1 MSDDKTS
8 RGYSLPHP
16 ENIAVQDVV
25 RIRTTIKKIDA
36 DITEREDEHNQLK
49 SNFERFNFETF
60 FRFLEMKEAIYQRI
74 KDLAANST
82 PDQLAY
88 LAKSLELIA
97 DKKAIADIVQ
107 MTEIKEII
115 DALQKRLKDLAAN
128 STPDQLAYLAKAL
141 ESIVDKSAVSEIVQM
156 TDGKLKEL
164 LDSAKKHL
172 TDLDNKKASS
182 LAVISESEKQLLK
195 RIDEKGTTNLS
206 LLDTRKNAN
215 IEAINSISNSHK
227 DGLKG
232 LVEDFRAV
240 NNVPPGS
247 SIIGEIETRIENISN
262 EVKTRDEQL
271 KVSLI
276 NEIRKR
282 NMVEPGSL
290 PFLFGVLGRKN
301 NYFGHGTFTT
311 ELGKWSSDIT
321 KTDYMLQ
328 LLAGSHTYNTDYVS
342 FYRPRQLSFIEGSK
356 GTFIYGELCTKSF
369 SGSYDEIYYYPYA
382 ALGVVFVKNTTNVNI
397 NKTMEFVGSSYSSTE
412 YGGAGLF
419 VGTPDN
425 TNSNKS
431 SISKIVWKN
440 VYQYTSSDSK
450 LAGSGNV
457 EIPAGKTVAILLY
470 TSSYLY
476 SRTKVSEGVLSGNVY
491 TYGQFIQ
498 WGIYNIRSNFLTTGL
513 EVDVERT
520 LRAWQCPGLDA
531 THKIWN

>member
-1 MSDDKTS
+1 
-8 RGYSLPHP
+8 
-16 ENIAVQDVV
+16 
-25 RIRTTIKKIDA
+25 
-36 DITEREDEHNQLK
+36 
-49 SNFERFNFETF
+49 
-60 FRFLEMKEAIYQRI
+60 MKEAIYQRI

-97 DKKAIADIVQ
+97 DKKAISNIVQ
-107 MTEIKEII
+107 MAKIKEII
-115 DALQKRLKDLAAN
+115 DALQKRLKDLVAN

-141 ESIVDKSAVSEIVQM
+141 ESIVDKSSVSEIVQM

-172 TDLDNKKASS
+172 NDINSNKTNSISAITAVKTESVNEINKLRDNSLNTLKASS
-182 LAVISESEKQLLK
+182 DSHI
-195 RIDEKGTTNLS
+195 S

-215 IEAINSISNSHK
+215 IAAINSISNSHK

-247 SIIGEIETRIENISN
+247 SIIGEIETRIKNISN

-271 KVSLI
+271 KASLI

-282 NMVEPGSL
+282 NMVESGSL

-311 ELGKWSSDIT
+311 ELGEWSGDIT

-328 LLAGSHTYNTDYVS
+328 LLAGTHTYDTSYVS

-397 NKTMEFVGSSYSSTE
+397 NKTIEFVGSSYSSTE

-457 EIPAGKTVAILLY
+457 EIPAGKTVATLLY

>member
-1 MSDDKTS
+1 MS
-8 RGYSLPHP
+8 
-16 ENIAVQDVV
+16 
-25 RIRTTIKKIDA
+25 
-36 DITEREDEHNQLK
+36 
-49 SNFERFNFETF
+49 
-60 FRFLEMKEAIYQRI
+60 
-74 KDLAANST
+74 
-82 PDQLAY
+82 
-88 LAKSLELIA
+88 
-97 DKKAIADIVQ
+97 
-107 MTEIKEII
+107 
-115 DALQKRLKDLAAN
+115 
-128 STPDQLAYLAKAL
+128 
-141 ESIVDKSAVSEIVQM
+141 
-156 TDGKLKEL
+156 
-164 LDSAKKHL
+164 L
-172 TDLDNKKASS
+172 T
-182 LAVISESEKQLLK
+182 Q
-195 RIDEKGTTNLS
+195 
-206 LLDTRKNAN
+206 
-215 IEAINSISNSHK
+215 
-227 DGLKG
+227 
-232 LVEDFRAV
+232 
-240 NNVPPGS
+240 
-247 SIIGEIETRIENISN
+247 
-262 EVKTRDEQL
+262 
-271 KVSLI
+271 
-276 NEIRKR
+276 EIRKR
-282 NMVEPGSL
+282 NMVEPGAL

-301 NYFGHGTFTT
+301 NYFGHGTFMT

-397 NKTMEFVGSSYSSTE
+397 NKAIEFVGSSYSSTE

-431 SISKIVWKN
+431 RISRIIWKN

-476 SRTKVSEGVLSGNVY
+476 SRTQVSQGMLASNYVHN
-491 TYGQFIQ
+491 YGQFIQ

-520 LRAWQCPGLDA
+520 LKAWQCPGLSS
-531 THKIWN
+531 TCEIWQ

>member
-1 MSDDKTS
+1 
-8 RGYSLPHP
+8 
-16 ENIAVQDVV
+16 
-25 RIRTTIKKIDA
+25 
-36 DITEREDEHNQLK
+36 
-49 SNFERFNFETF
+49 
-60 FRFLEMKEAIYQRI
+60 MKEAIYQRI
-74 KDLAANST
+74 KDLAATST

-97 DKKAIADIVQ
+97 DKKAISNVVQ
-107 MTEIKEII
+107 MTEVKGII

-215 IEAINSISNSHK
+215 IAAINSISNSHK

-240 NNVPPGS
+240 NNVPSGS
-247 SIIGEIETRIENISN
+247 SIIGEIETRDNQLKTSLIN

-397 NKTMEFVGSSYSSTE
+397 NKTIEFVGSSYSSTE
-412 YGGAGLF
+412 YGRAGLF

-476 SRTKVSEGVLSGNVY
+476 SRTQVSQGMLASNYVHN
-491 TYGQFIQ
+491 YGQFIQ

-520 LRAWQCPGLDA
+520 LKAWQCPGLSE
-531 THKIWN
+531 TYELWR

>member
-1 MSDDKTS
+1 MT
-8 RGYSLPHP
+8 
-16 ENIAVQDVV
+16 IANEA
-25 RIRTTIKKIDA
+25 IDA
-36 DITEREDEHNQLK
+36 LH
-49 SNFERFNFETF
+49 
-60 FRFLEMKEAIYQRI
+60 QRI

-88 LAKSLELIA
+88 LAKSLESMIG
-97 DKKAIADIVQ
+97 KKAISDIAQ
-107 MTEIKEII
+107 MTKVKEII
-115 DALQKRLKDLAAN
+115 DALQERLRDLAAN

-172 TDLDNKKASS
+172 NDINSNKTNSISAITAVKTDSVNEINKLRDNSLNTLKASS
-182 LAVISESEKQLLK
+182 DSHI
-195 RIDEKGTTNLS
+195 S

-215 IEAINSISNSHK
+215 IAAINSISNSHK

-232 LVEDFRAV
+232 LVNNFRTV
-240 NNVPPGS
+240 NDVPSGS
-247 SIIGEIETRIENISN
+247 SIIREIETRIENILN

-271 KVSLI
+271 KASLI

-328 LLAGSHTYNTDYVS
+328 LLAGSHTYDTDYVS
-342 FYRPRQLSFIEGSK
+342 FYRPRQLSFIEGNK

-382 ALGVVFVKNTTNVNI
+382 ALGVVFIKNTTNVNI
-397 NKTMEFVGSSYSSTE
+397 NKTIEFVGSSYSSTE

-431 SISKIVWKN
+431 RISRILWKN

-470 TSSYLY
+470 TSSYLC
-476 SRTKVSEGVLSGNVY
+476 SRTQVSQGMLASNYVY
-491 TYGQFIQ
+491 NYGQFIQ
-498 WGIYNIRSNFLTTGL
+498 WGIYNIRRNVLTTGL

-520 LRAWQCPGLDA
+520 LKAWQCPGLSS
-531 THKIWN
+531 THKIWQ

>member
-1 MSDDKTS
+1 MT
-8 RGYSLPHP
+8 
-16 ENIAVQDVV
+16 IANEA
-25 RIRTTIKKIDA
+25 IDA
-36 DITEREDEHNQLK
+36 LH
-49 SNFERFNFETF
+49 
-60 FRFLEMKEAIYQRI
+60 QRI

-88 LAKSLELIA
+88 LAKSLESMIG
-97 DKKAIADIVQ
+97 KKAISDIAQ
-107 MTEIKEII
+107 MTKVKEII
-115 DALQKRLKDLAAN
+115 DALQERLKDLAAN

-141 ESIVDKSAVSEIVQM
+141 ESIIDKSSVSEIIQM

-172 TDLDNKKASS
+172 NDINSNKTNSISSITAVKTESVNEINKLRDNSLNTLKASS
-182 LAVISESEKQLLK
+182 DSHI
-195 RIDEKGTTNLS
+195 S

-215 IEAINSISNSHK
+215 IAAINSISNSHK

-240 NNVPPGS
+240 NNVPSGS
-247 SIIGEIETRIENISN
+247 SIIGEIETRIKNISN
-262 EVKTRDEQL
+262 EVKTRDDQL
-271 KVSLI
+271 KASLI

-282 NMVEPGSL
+282 NMVESGSL

-301 NYFGHGTFTT
+301 NYFGHGTFMT

-328 LLAGSHTYNTDYVS
+328 LLAGSHIYDTDYVS

-356 GTFIYGELCTKSF
+356 GTFIYGELYTNSF
-369 SGSYDEIYYYPYA
+369 SGSYDQIYYYPYA
-382 ALGVVFVKNTTNVNI
+382 ALGVVFIKNTTNVNI
-397 NKTMEFVGSSYSSTE
+397 NKTIEFVGSSYSSTE

-476 SRTKVSEGVLSGNVY
+476 SRTKVSEGVLSGDVY

>member
-1 MSDDKTS
+1 
-8 RGYSLPHP
+8 
-16 ENIAVQDVV
+16 
-25 RIRTTIKKIDA
+25 
-36 DITEREDEHNQLK
+36 
-49 SNFERFNFETF
+49 
-60 FRFLEMKEAIYQRI
+60 MKEAIYQRI
-74 KDLAANST
+74 KDLAASST
-82 PDQLAY
+82 ADQLAY
-88 LAKSLELIA
+88 LAKSLELII
-97 DKKAIADIVQ
+97 DKKAISDIVQ
-107 MTEIKEII
+107 MTKVKEII
-115 DALQKRLKDLAAN
+115 DALQGRLKDLAVN

-141 ESIVDKSAVSEIVQM
+141 ELIVDKSAVSEIVYM
-156 TDGKLKEL
+156 TDEKLKEL
-164 LDSAKKHL
+164 LNAARSHLNDINTNKENSISTITEAKTKSVNEINKL
-172 TDLDNKKASS
+172 RDNSLNTLKASS
-182 LAVISESEKQLLK
+182 DSHI
-195 RIDEKGTTNLS
+195 S

-215 IEAINSISNSHK
+215 IAAINSISNSHK

-240 NNVPPGS
+240 NNVPSGS
-247 SIIGEIETRIENISN
+247 SIIREIETRDNQLKTSLIN

-271 KVSLI
+271 KASLI

-311 ELGKWSSDIT
+311 ELGQLSS

-328 LLAGSHTYNTDYVS
+328 LLAGTHTYDTSYVS

-397 NKTMEFVGSSYSSTE
+397 NKAIEFVGSSYSSTE

-431 SISKIVWKN
+431 RISRIIWKN

-476 SRTKVSEGVLSGNVY
+476 SRTQVSQGMLASNYVHN
-491 TYGQFIQ
+491 YGQFIQ
-498 WGIYNIRSNFLTTGL
+498 WGI
-513 EVDVERT
+513 
-520 LRAWQCPGLDA
+520 
-531 THKIWN
+531 

>member
-1 MSDDKTS
+1 
-8 RGYSLPHP
+8 
-16 ENIAVQDVV
+16 
-25 RIRTTIKKIDA
+25 
-36 DITEREDEHNQLK
+36 
-49 SNFERFNFETF
+49 
-60 FRFLEMKEAIYQRI
+60 MKEAIEALHQRI

-97 DKKAIADIVQ
+97 DKKAISNIVQ
-107 MTEIKEII
+107 MAKIKEII
-115 DALQKRLKDLAAN
+115 DALQRRLKDLAAN

-141 ESIVDKSAVSEIVQM
+141 ESIIGKSSVSEIVQM
-156 TDGKLKEL
+156 TDGKLNEL
-164 LDSAKKHL
+164 LSAARTHL
-172 TDLDNKKASS
+172 SDINSNKENSISAITVAKTKSVNEINTLKTNTLDTLKASS
-182 LAVISESEKQLLK
+182 DSHI
-195 RIDEKGTTNLS
+195 S

-215 IEAINSISNSHK
+215 IAAINSISNSHK

-240 NNVPPGS
+240 NNVPSGS
-247 SIIGEIETRIENISN
+247 SIIGEIETRDNQLKTSLIN

-476 SRTKVSEGVLSGNVY
+476 SRTQVSQGMLASNYVHN
-491 TYGQFIQ
+491 YGQFIQ

-520 LRAWQCPGLDA
+520 LRGWQCPGLERTDQ
-531 THKIWN
+531 IWQ

>member
-1 MSDDKTS
+1 
-8 RGYSLPHP
+8 
-16 ENIAVQDVV
+16 
-25 RIRTTIKKIDA
+25 
-36 DITEREDEHNQLK
+36 
-49 SNFERFNFETF
+49 
-60 FRFLEMKEAIYQRI
+60 MKEAIYQRI

-97 DKKAIADIVQ
+97 DKKAISNVVQ
-107 MTEIKEII
+107 MTKVKGII
-115 DALQKRLKDLAAN
+115 DALQVRLKDLAVN

-164 LDSAKKHL
+164 LDSTRKHL
-172 TDLDNKKASS
+172 SDLDTKKTSS
-182 LAVISESEKQLLK
+182 LAAISESEKQLLK
-195 RIDEKGTTNLS
+195 KIDEKGTTNLS

-215 IEAINSISNSHK
+215 IAAINSISNSHK

-247 SIIGEIETRIENISN
+247 SIIGEIEARDNQLKTSLIN
-262 EVKTRDEQL
+262 EVKTRDDQL
-271 KVSLI
+271 KASLT
-276 NEIRKR
+276 NEIKKR
-282 NMVEPGSL
+282 NMIEPGSL
-290 PFLFGVLGRKN
+290 TFLFGVLGRKN

-328 LLAGSHTYNTDYVS
+328 LLAGSHTYDTDYVS
-342 FYRPRQLSFIEGSK
+342 FYRPRQLSFIEGNK

-397 NKTMEFVGSSYSSTE
+397 NKTMEFVGLSYSSTE

-425 TNSNKS
+425 TNASKS
-431 SISKIVWKN
+431 RISEIVWKN
-440 VYQYTSSDSK
+440 IYQYTSSDSK

-476 SRTKVSEGVLSGNVY
+476 SRTQVSQGMLTSNYVHN
-491 TYGQFIQ
+491 YGQFIQ

-520 LRAWQCPGLDA
+520 LKAWQCPGLERTDQV
-531 THKIWN
+531 WQ

>member
-1 MSDDKTS
+1 
-8 RGYSLPHP
+8 
-16 ENIAVQDVV
+16 
-25 RIRTTIKKIDA
+25 
-36 DITEREDEHNQLK
+36 
-49 SNFERFNFETF
+49 
-60 FRFLEMKEAIYQRI
+60 MKEAIEALQQRI

-82 PDQLAY
+82 ADQLAY

-97 DKKAIADIVQ
+97 DKRAIADIVQ
-107 MTEIKEII
+107 ITEVKEII
-115 DALQKRLKDLAAN
+115 DALQRRLKDLAGS

-141 ESIVDKSAVSEIVQM
+141 ESIIDKSAVSEIVQM

-164 LDSAKKHL
+164 LSAARTHLSDINSNKENSISAITEAKTDSVNEINKL
-172 TDLDNKKASS
+172 RDNSLNTLKASS
-182 LAVISESEKQLLK
+182 DSHI
-195 RIDEKGTTNLS
+195 S

-215 IEAINSISNSHK
+215 IAAINSISNSHK

-240 NNVPPGS
+240 NNVPSGS

-301 NYFGHGTFTT
+301 NYFGHGTFMT

-382 ALGVVFVKNTTNVNI
+382 ALGVVFIKNTTNVNI
-397 NKTMEFVGSSYSSTE
+397 NKTIEFVGSSYSSTE

-431 SISKIVWKN
+431 RISRIIWKN

-476 SRTKVSEGVLSGNVY
+476 SRTQVSQGMLASNYVHN
-491 TYGQFIQ
+491 YGQFIQ
-498 WGIYNIRSNFLTTGL
+498 WGIYNIRSNVLTTGL

-520 LRAWQCPGLDA
+520 LKAWQCPGLSN
-531 THKIWN
+531 TYEIWR

>member
-1 MSDDKTS
+1 
-8 RGYSLPHP
+8 
-16 ENIAVQDVV
+16 
-25 RIRTTIKKIDA
+25 
-36 DITEREDEHNQLK
+36 
-49 SNFERFNFETF
+49 
-60 FRFLEMKEAIYQRI
+60 MKEAIEVLHQRI
-74 KDLAANST
+74 KDLAVSST

-97 DKKAIADIVQ
+97 DKKAISDIVQ
-107 MTEIKEII
+107 MTEVKGII

-172 TDLDNKKASS
+172 NDINSNKTNSISAITAVKTESVNEINKLRDNSLNTLKASS
-182 LAVISESEKQLLK
+182 DSHI
-195 RIDEKGTTNLS
+195 S

-215 IEAINSISNSHK
+215 IAAINSISNSHK

-240 NNVPPGS
+240 NNVPSGS
-247 SIIGEIETRIENISN
+247 SIIREIETHDNQLKTSLIN
-262 EVKTRDEQL
+262 EIKTRDDEL
-271 KVSLI
+271 KVSLTQ
-276 NEIRKR
+276 EIRKR

-311 ELGKWSSDIT
+311 ELGRWSSDIT

-328 LLAGSHTYNTDYVS
+328 LLAGSHTYDTDYVS

-382 ALGVVFVKNTTNVNI
+382 ALGVVFIKNTTNMNI
-397 NKTMEFVGSSYSSTE
+397 NKTIEFVGSSYSSTE

-431 SISKIVWKN
+431 RISRIIWKN

-457 EIPAGKTVAILLY
+457 EIPAGKTVATLLY
-470 TSSYLY
+470 TSSYLC
-476 SRTKVSEGVLSGNVY
+476 SRTQVSQGMLASNYVY
-491 TYGQFIQ
+491 NYGQFIQ

-520 LRAWQCPGLDA
+520 LKAWQCPGLSE
-531 THKIWN
+531 TYELWR

>member
-1 MSDDKTS
+1 
-8 RGYSLPHP
+8 
-16 ENIAVQDVV
+16 
-25 RIRTTIKKIDA
+25 
-36 DITEREDEHNQLK
+36 
-49 SNFERFNFETF
+49 
-60 FRFLEMKEAIYQRI
+60 
-74 KDLAANST
+74 
-82 PDQLAY
+82 
-88 LAKSLELIA
+88 
-97 DKKAIADIVQ
+97 
-107 MTEIKEII
+107 
-115 DALQKRLKDLAAN
+115 
-128 STPDQLAYLAKAL
+128 
-141 ESIVDKSAVSEIVQM
+141 
-156 TDGKLKEL
+156 DGKLKEL

-215 IEAINSISNSHK
+215 IAAINSVGNDHK

-247 SIIGEIETRIENISN
+247 SIIGEIETR
-262 EVKTRDEQL
+262 DEQL
-271 KVSLI
+271 KASLT
-276 NEIRKR
+276 NEIKIRENQLRTLTTKFNSINDVPSSSSIMKEVKKR

-290 PFLFGVLGRKN
+290 PFLFGVLSRKN
-301 NYFGHGTFTT
+301 NYYGHGAFTT
-311 ELGKWSSDIT
+311 ELGQWSSDIT

-328 LLAGSHTYNTDYVS
+328 LLAGSHTYDTDYVS
-342 FYRPRQLSFIEGSK
+342 FYRPRQLYFIEGNK

-397 NKTMEFVGSSYSSTE
+397 NKTIEFVGSSYSSME

-476 SRTKVSEGVLSGNVY
+476 SRTQVSQGMLASNYVHN
-491 TYGQFIQ
+491 YGQFIQ

-513 EVDVERT
+513 EV
-520 LRAWQCPGLDA
+520 
-531 THKIWN
+531 

>member
-1 MSDDKTS
+1 
-8 RGYSLPHP
+8 
-16 ENIAVQDVV
+16 
-25 RIRTTIKKIDA
+25 
-36 DITEREDEHNQLK
+36 
-49 SNFERFNFETF
+49 
-60 FRFLEMKEAIYQRI
+60 MKEAIYQRI

-107 MTEIKEII
+107 MTEVKEII

-172 TDLDNKKASS
+172 SDINSNKTNSISSITAVKTESVNEINKLRDNSLNTLKASS
-182 LAVISESEKQLLK
+182 DSHI
-195 RIDEKGTTNLS
+195 S

-215 IEAINSISNSHK
+215 IAAINSISNSHK

-232 LVEDFRAV
+232 LVNNFRTV
-240 NNVPPGS
+240 NDVPSGS
-247 SIIGEIETRIENISN
+247 SIIREIETRIENILN

-397 NKTMEFVGSSYSSTE
+397 NKAIEFVGSSYSSTE

-431 SISKIVWKN
+431 RISRIIWKN

-476 SRTKVSEGVLSGNVY
+476 SRTQVSQGMLASNYVHN
-491 TYGQFIQ
+491 YGQFIQ

-520 LRAWQCPGLDA
+520 LRGWQCPGLSN
-531 THKIWN
+531 TYEIWR

>member
-1 MSDDKTS
+1 
-8 RGYSLPHP
+8 
-16 ENIAVQDVV
+16 
-25 RIRTTIKKIDA
+25 
-36 DITEREDEHNQLK
+36 
-49 SNFERFNFETF
+49 
-60 FRFLEMKEAIYQRI
+60 MKEAIEALQQRI

-82 PDQLAY
+82 ADQLAY

-107 MTEIKEII
+107 ITEVKEII
-115 DALQKRLKDLAAN
+115 DALQRRLKDLAGS

-141 ESIVDKSAVSEIVQM
+141 ESIIDKSAVSEIVQM

-164 LDSAKKHL
+164 LSAARTHLSDINSNKENSISAITEAKTDSVNEINKL
-172 TDLDNKKASS
+172 RDNSLNTLKASS
-182 LAVISESEKQLLK
+182 DSHI
-195 RIDEKGTTNLS
+195 S

-215 IEAINSISNSHK
+215 IAAINSISNSHK

-240 NNVPPGS
+240 NNVPSGS
-247 SIIGEIETRIENISN
+247 SIIREIETRDNQLKTSLIN

-431 SISKIVWKN
+431 RISRIIWKN

-476 SRTKVSEGVLSGNVY
+476 SRTQVSQGMLASNYVHN
-491 TYGQFIQ
+491 YGQFIQ
-498 WGIYNIRSNFLTTGL
+498 WGIYNIRSNVLTTGL

-520 LRAWQCPGLDA
+520 LKAWQCPGLSN
-531 THKIWN
+531 TYEIWR

>member
-1 MSDDKTS
+1 
-8 RGYSLPHP
+8 
-16 ENIAVQDVV
+16 
-25 RIRTTIKKIDA
+25 
-36 DITEREDEHNQLK
+36 
-49 SNFERFNFETF
+49 
-60 FRFLEMKEAIYQRI
+60 MKEAIEALQQRI

-82 PDQLAY
+82 ADQLAY

-107 MTEIKEII
+107 ITEVKEII
-115 DALQKRLKDLAAN
+115 DALQRRLKDLAGS

-141 ESIVDKSAVSEIVQM
+141 ESIIDKSAVSEIVQM

-164 LDSAKKHL
+164 LSAARTHLSDINSNKENSISAITEAKTDSVNEINKL
-172 TDLDNKKASS
+172 RDNSLNTLKASS
-182 LAVISESEKQLLK
+182 DSHI
-195 RIDEKGTTNLS
+195 S

-215 IEAINSISNSHK
+215 IAAINSISNSHK

-240 NNVPPGS
+240 NNVPSGS
-247 SIIGEIETRIENISN
+247 SIIGEIETRDNQLKTSLIN
-262 EVKTRDEQL
+262 EVKTRNEQL
-271 KVSLI
+271 KVSLTQ
-276 NEIRKR
+276 EIRKR

-328 LLAGSHTYNTDYVS
+328 LLAGSHTYDTDYVS

-397 NKTMEFVGSSYSSTE
+397 NKAIEFVGSSYSSTE

-476 SRTKVSEGVLSGNVY
+476 SRTQVSQGMLASNYVHN
-491 TYGQFIQ
+491 YGQFIQ
-498 WGIYNIRSNFLTTGL
+498 WGIYNIRSNVLTTGL

-520 LRAWQCPGLDA
+520 LKAWQCPGLSN
-531 THKIWN
+531 TYEIWR

>member
-1 MSDDKTS
+1 
-8 RGYSLPHP
+8 
-16 ENIAVQDVV
+16 
-25 RIRTTIKKIDA
+25 
-36 DITEREDEHNQLK
+36 
-49 SNFERFNFETF
+49 
-60 FRFLEMKEAIYQRI
+60 MKEAIYQRI
-74 KDLAANST
+74 KDLAASST

-97 DKKAIADIVQ
+97 DKKAISNVVQ
-107 MTEIKEII
+107 MTEVKGII

-215 IEAINSISNSHK
+215 IAAINSISNSHK

-240 NNVPPGS
+240 NNVPSGS
-247 SIIGEIETRIENISN
+247 SIIGEIETRDNQLKTSLIN

-342 FYRPRQLSFIEGSK
+342 FYRPRQLSFLEGSK
-356 GTFIYGELCTKSF
+356 GTFIYGESYPRFMYDGF
-369 SGSYDEIYYYPYA
+369 SEQFNMLKYPYA
-382 ALGVVFVKNTTNVNI
+382 ALGVIFVKNTSNVDI
-397 NKTMEFVGSSYSSTE
+397 SKTLNFVGSAMWYKDE
-412 YGGAGLF
+412 VNYGGAGLF
-419 VGTPDN
+419 IGTPDKTN
-425 TNSNKS
+425 TRKSEISRITWTRIYQHEINSPEF
-431 SISKIVWKN
+431 I
-440 VYQYTSSDSK
+440 
-450 LAGSGNV
+450 ASGNIL
-457 EIPAGKTVAILLY
+457 IPAGKTVTVLLY
-470 TSSYLY
+470 TSSNLH
-476 SRTKVSEGVLSGNVY
+476 SEGERVGETPEFFASEHTY
-491 TYGQFIQ
+491 STIYGQFIQ
-498 WGIYNIRSNFLTTGL
+498 WGIYNFRSNFLTTGL
-513 EVDVERT
+513 EIDVERT
-520 LRAWQCPGLDA
+520 LRAWQCPGLSE
-531 THKIWN
+531 TYELWR

>member
-1 MSDDKTS
+1 
-8 RGYSLPHP
+8 
-16 ENIAVQDVV
+16 
-25 RIRTTIKKIDA
+25 
-36 DITEREDEHNQLK
+36 
-49 SNFERFNFETF
+49 
-60 FRFLEMKEAIYQRI
+60 MKEAIYQRI

-97 DKKAIADIVQ
+97 DKKAISDIVQ
-107 MTEIKEII
+107 MTKIKEII
-115 DALQKRLKDLAAN
+115 DALQKRLKDLVAN

-141 ESIVDKSAVSEIVQM
+141 ESIVDKSSVSEIVQM

-215 IEAINSISNSHK
+215 IAAINSISNSHK

-240 NNVPPGS
+240 NNVPSGS
-247 SIIGEIETRIENISN
+247 SIIREIETRDNQLKTSLTN
-262 EVKTRDEQL
+262 EIKTRDDEL
-271 KVSLI
+271 KVSLTQ
-276 NEIRKR
+276 EIRKR

-311 ELGKWSSDIT
+311 ELGKWSS

-328 LLAGSHTYNTDYVS
+328 LLAGSHTYDTDYVS

-382 ALGVVFVKNTTNVNI
+382 ALGVVFIKNTTNVNI
-397 NKTMEFVGSSYSSTE
+397 NKTIEFVGSSYSSTE

-425 TNSNKS
+425 TNASKS
-431 SISKIVWKN
+431 IISKIIWKN
-440 VYQYTSSDSK
+440 VYQYTSSNSK

-457 EIPAGKTVAILLY
+457 EIPAGKTVAMLLY

-476 SRTKVSEGVLSGNVY
+476 SRTQVSQGMLASNYVHN
-491 TYGQFIQ
+491 YGQFIQ
-498 WGIYNIRSNFLTTGL
+498 WGIYNLRSNFLTTGL

-520 LRAWQCPGLDA
+520 LKAWQCPGLSE
-531 THKIWN
+531 TYELWR

>member
-1 MSDDKTS
+1 
-8 RGYSLPHP
+8 
-16 ENIAVQDVV
+16 
-25 RIRTTIKKIDA
+25 
-36 DITEREDEHNQLK
+36 
-49 SNFERFNFETF
+49 
-60 FRFLEMKEAIYQRI
+60 MKEAIEALQQRI

-107 MTEIKEII
+107 MTEVKGII
-115 DALQKRLKDLAAN
+115 DALQKRLKDLAEN

-141 ESIVDKSAVSEIVQM
+141 ESIIDKSAVSEIVQM

-164 LDSAKKHL
+164 LSAARTHLSDINSNKENSISAITEAKTDSVNEINKL
-172 TDLDNKKASS
+172 RDNSLNTLKASS
-182 LAVISESEKQLLK
+182 DSHI
-195 RIDEKGTTNLS
+195 S

-215 IEAINSISNSHK
+215 IAAINSISNSHK

-240 NNVPPGS
+240 NNVPSGS
-247 SIIGEIETRIENISN
+247 SIIGEIETRIENILN

-276 NEIRKR
+276 NEIRKC

-476 SRTKVSEGVLSGNVY
+476 SRTQVSQGMLASNYVHN
-491 TYGQFIQ
+491 YGQFIQ

-520 LRAWQCPGLDA
+520 LRGWQCPGLERTDQ
-531 THKIWN
+531 IWQ

>member
-1 MSDDKTS
+1 
-8 RGYSLPHP
+8 
-16 ENIAVQDVV
+16 
-25 RIRTTIKKIDA
+25 
-36 DITEREDEHNQLK
+36 
-49 SNFERFNFETF
+49 
-60 FRFLEMKEAIYQRI
+60 MKEAIYQRI
-74 KDLAANST
+74 KDLAASST

-97 DKKAIADIVQ
+97 DKKAISNVVQ
-107 MTEIKEII
+107 MTTIKEII
-115 DALQKRLKDLAAN
+115 DALQKRLKDLAEN

-164 LDSAKKHL
+164 LDSTKKHL

-215 IEAINSISNSHK
+215 IAAINSISNSHK

-240 NNVPPGS
+240 NNVPSGS
-247 SIIGEIETRIENISN
+247 SIIREIETRDNQLKTSLIN

-271 KVSLI
+271 KASLI

-311 ELGKWSSDIT
+311 ELGKWSS

-328 LLAGSHTYNTDYVS
+328 LLAGTHTYDTSYVS
-342 FYRPRQLSFIEGSK
+342 FYRPRQLSFLEGSK
-356 GTFIYGELCTKSF
+356 GTFIYGESYPMLIHGSF
-369 SGSYDEIYYYPYA
+369 TNFHLALKHPYA
-382 ALGVVFVKNTTNVNI
+382 ALGVVFVKNITNLKI

-470 TSSYLY
+470 TSSYLC
-476 SRTKVSEGVLSGNVY
+476 SRTQVSQGMLASNYVY
-491 TYGQFIQ
+491 NYGQFIQ
-498 WGIYNIRSNFLTTGL
+498 WGIYNIRSNVLTTGL
-513 EVDVERT
+513 EIDVERT
-520 LRAWQCPGLDA
+520 LKAWQCPGLER
-531 THKIWN
+531 TNQIWQ

>member
-1 MSDDKTS
+1 
-8 RGYSLPHP
+8 
-16 ENIAVQDVV
+16 
-25 RIRTTIKKIDA
+25 
-36 DITEREDEHNQLK
+36 
-49 SNFERFNFETF
+49 
-60 FRFLEMKEAIYQRI
+60 MKEAIYQRI

-107 MTEIKEII
+107 MTEVKEII
-115 DALQKRLKDLAAN
+115 DVLQKRLKDLAEN

-172 TDLDNKKASS
+172 NDINSNKTNSISAITAVKTESVNEINKLRDNSLNTLKASS
-182 LAVISESEKQLLK
+182 DSHI
-195 RIDEKGTTNLS
+195 S

-215 IEAINSISNSHK
+215 IAAINSISNSHK

-240 NNVPPGS
+240 NNVPSGS

-382 ALGVVFVKNTTNVNI
+382 ALGVVFIKNTTNVNI
-397 NKTMEFVGSSYSSTE
+397 NKTIEFVGSSYSSTE

-457 EIPAGKTVAILLY
+457 EIPAGKTVATLLY
-470 TSSYLY
+470 TSSYLC
-476 SRTKVSEGVLSGNVY
+476 SRTQVSQGMLASNYVY
-491 TYGQFIQ
+491 NYGQFIQ

-520 LRAWQCPGLDA
+520 LKAWQCPGLSN
-531 THKIWN
+531 TYEIWR

>member
-1 MSDDKTS
+1 
-8 RGYSLPHP
+8 
-16 ENIAVQDVV
+16 
-25 RIRTTIKKIDA
+25 
-36 DITEREDEHNQLK
+36 
-49 SNFERFNFETF
+49 
-60 FRFLEMKEAIYQRI
+60 MKEAIEALHQRI

-107 MTEIKEII
+107 MTEVKEII

-215 IEAINSISNSHK
+215 IAAINSVGNDHK

-232 LVEDFRAV
+232 LVNNFRTV
-240 NNVPPGS
+240 NDVPSGS
-247 SIIGEIETRIENISN
+247 SIMK
-262 EVKTRDEQL
+262 EV
-271 KVSLI
+271 
-276 NEIRKR
+276 R
-282 NMVEPGSL
+282 NRHMIEPGAL
-290 PFLFGVLGRKN
+290 PFLFGVLSRKN

-311 ELGKWSSDIT
+311 ELGQWSSDIT

-328 LLAGSHTYNTDYVS
+328 LLAGTHTYDTSYVS
-342 FYRPRQLSFIEGSK
+342 FYRPRQLCFLEGSK
-356 GTFIYGELCTKSF
+356 GTFIYGESYPRFMYDGF
-369 SGSYDEIYYYPYA
+369 SEQFNMLKYPYA
-382 ALGVVFVKNTTNVNI
+382 ALGVIFVKNTSNVDISKTI
-397 NKTMEFVGSSYSSTE
+397 NFVGSAMWYKDE
-412 YGGAGLF
+412 VNYGGAGLF
-419 VGTPDN
+419 IGTPDKTN
-425 TNSNKS
+425 TRKS
-431 SISKIVWKN
+431 EISRITWTRI
-440 VYQYTSSDSK
+440 YQHEISSSEFI
-450 LAGSGNV
+450 GSGNII
-457 EIPAGKTVAILLY
+457 IPAGKTVTVLLY
-470 TSSYLY
+470 TSSNLL
-476 SRTKVSEGVLSGNVY
+476 SEGERVGETPEFFASEHTY
-491 TYGQFIQ
+491 STIYGQFIQ

-513 EVDVERT
+513 EIDVERT
-520 LRAWQCPGLDA
+520 LRAWQCPGLERTDQ
-531 THKIWN
+531 IWQ

>member
-1 MSDDKTS
+1 
-8 RGYSLPHP
+8 
-16 ENIAVQDVV
+16 
-25 RIRTTIKKIDA
+25 
-36 DITEREDEHNQLK
+36 
-49 SNFERFNFETF
+49 
-60 FRFLEMKEAIYQRI
+60 MKEAIYQRI
-74 KDLAANST
+74 KDLAVIST

-97 DKKAIADIVQ
+97 DKKAIANVVQ
-107 MTEIKEII
+107 MTEVKEII
-115 DALQKRLKDLAAN
+115 DALQRRLKDLAAN

-141 ESIVDKSAVSEIVQM
+141 ESIIGKSSVSEIVQM
-156 TDGKLKEL
+156 TDGKLNEL
-164 LDSAKKHL
+164 LSAARTHLSDINSNKENSISAITEAKTDSVNEINKL
-172 TDLDNKKASS
+172 RDNSLNTLKASS
-182 LAVISESEKQLLK
+182 DSHI
-195 RIDEKGTTNLS
+195 S

-215 IEAINSISNSHK
+215 IAAINSISNSHK

-271 KVSLI
+271 KASLI

-382 ALGVVFVKNTTNVNI
+382 ALGVVFIKNTTNVNI
-397 NKTMEFVGSSYSSTE
+397 NKAIEFVGSSYSSTE

-457 EIPAGKTVAILLY
+457 EIPAGKTVATLLY
-470 TSSYLY
+470 TSSYLC
-476 SRTKVSEGVLSGNVY
+476 SRTQVSQGMLASNYVY
-491 TYGQFIQ
+491 KYGQFIQ
-498 WGIYNIRSNFLTTGL
+498 WGIYNIRSNVLTTGL

-520 LRAWQCPGLDA
+520 LKAWQCPGLERTDQ
-531 THKIWN
+531 IWQ

>member
-1 MSDDKTS
+1 
-8 RGYSLPHP
+8 
-16 ENIAVQDVV
+16 
-25 RIRTTIKKIDA
+25 
-36 DITEREDEHNQLK
+36 
-49 SNFERFNFETF
+49 
-60 FRFLEMKEAIYQRI
+60 MKEAIYQRI

-107 MTEIKEII
+107 MTEVKEII
-115 DALQKRLKDLAAN
+115 DALQKRLKDLAEN

-206 LLDTRKNAN
+206 LLDTRKNAS
-215 IEAINSISNSHK
+215 IAAINSVGNDHK

-232 LVEDFRAV
+232 LVDNFRAV
-240 NNVPPGS
+240 NDVPSGS
-247 SIIGEIETRIENISN
+247 SIM
-262 EVKTRDEQL
+262 K
-271 KVSLI
+271 
-276 NEIRKR
+276 EIRSREPTKLNSINDVPSGSSIMKEVRKR
-282 NMVEPGSL
+282 HMIEPGAL

-311 ELGKWSSDIT
+311 ELGRWSSDIT

-476 SRTKVSEGVLSGNVY
+476 SRTQVSQGMLASNYVHN
-491 TYGQFIQ
+491 YGQFIQ

-520 LRAWQCPGLDA
+520 LRGWQCPGLERTDQ
-531 THKIWN
+531 IWQ

>member
-1 MSDDKTS
+1 
-8 RGYSLPHP
+8 
-16 ENIAVQDVV
+16 
-25 RIRTTIKKIDA
+25 
-36 DITEREDEHNQLK
+36 
-49 SNFERFNFETF
+49 
-60 FRFLEMKEAIYQRI
+60 MKEAIYQRI

-97 DKKAIADIVQ
+97 DKKAISNIVQ
-107 MTEIKEII
+107 MTEVKEII
-115 DALQKRLKDLAAN
+115 DVLQRRLKDLAAN

-172 TDLDNKKASS
+172 NDINSNKTNSISAITAVKTESVNEINKLRDNSLNTLKASS
-182 LAVISESEKQLLK
+182 DSHI
-195 RIDEKGTTNLS
+195 S

-215 IEAINSISNSHK
+215 IAAINSISNSHK

-232 LVEDFRAV
+232 LVNNFRTV
-240 NNVPPGS
+240 NDVPSGS
-247 SIIGEIETRIENISN
+247 SIIREIETRIENILN

-271 KVSLI
+271 KASLI

-282 NMVEPGSL
+282 NMVESGSL

-301 NYFGHGTFTT
+301 NYYGHGTFTT

-382 ALGVVFVKNTTNVNI
+382 ALGVVFVKNTTNVNK
-397 NKTMEFVGSSYSSTE
+397 NKTIEFVGSSYWSTE

-457 EIPAGKTVAILLY
+457 EIPAGKTVATLLY
-470 TSSYLY
+470 TSSYLC
-476 SRTKVSEGVLSGNVY
+476 SRTQVSQGMLASNYVY
-491 TYGQFIQ
+491 NYGQFIQ

-520 LRAWQCPGLDA
+520 LKAWQCPGLSE
-531 THKIWN
+531 TYELWR

>member
-1 MSDDKTS
+1 MT
-8 RGYSLPHP
+8 
-16 ENIAVQDVV
+16 IANEA
-25 RIRTTIKKIDA
+25 IDA
-36 DITEREDEHNQLK
+36 LH
-49 SNFERFNFETF
+49 
-60 FRFLEMKEAIYQRI
+60 QRI

-88 LAKSLELIA
+88 LAKSLESMIG
-97 DKKAIADIVQ
+97 KKAISDIAQ
-107 MTEIKEII
+107 MTKVKEII
-115 DALQKRLKDLAAN
+115 DTLQKRLKDLAAN

-164 LDSAKKHL
+164 LSAARTHLSDINSNKENSISAITEAKTDSVNEINKL
-172 TDLDNKKASS
+172 RDNSLNTLKASS
-182 LAVISESEKQLLK
+182 DSHI
-195 RIDEKGTTNLS
+195 S

-215 IEAINSISNSHK
+215 IAAINSISNSHK

-240 NNVPPGS
+240 NNVPSGS
-247 SIIGEIETRIENISN
+247 SIIGEIEIRIENISN

-276 NEIRKR
+276 NEIRNR

-356 GTFIYGELCTKSF
+356 GTFIYGELYTNSF
-369 SGSYDEIYYYPYA
+369 SGSYDQIYYYPYA

-457 EIPAGKTVAILLY
+457 EIPAGKTVATLLY

-476 SRTKVSEGVLSGNVY
+476 SRTKVSEGAFSGDVY

>member
-1 MSDDKTS
+1 MT
-8 RGYSLPHP
+8 
-16 ENIAVQDVV
+16 IANEA
-25 RIRTTIKKIDA
+25 IDA
-36 DITEREDEHNQLK
+36 LH
-49 SNFERFNFETF
+49 
-60 FRFLEMKEAIYQRI
+60 QRI

-88 LAKSLELIA
+88 LAKSLESMI
-97 DKKAIADIVQ
+97 DKKAISNVVQ
-107 MTEIKEII
+107 MTEVKEII
-115 DALQKRLKDLAAN
+115 DALQKRLKDLVAN

-141 ESIVDKSAVSEIVQM
+141 ESIIDKSAVSEIVQM

-172 TDLDNKKASS
+172 TDINSNKENSISAITEAKTDSVNEINKLRDNSLNTLKASS
-182 LAVISESEKQLLK
+182 DSHI
-195 RIDEKGTTNLS
+195 S

-215 IEAINSISNSHK
+215 IAAINSISNSHK

-271 KVSLI
+271 KASLI

-301 NYFGHGTFTT
+301 NYFGHGTFMT

-328 LLAGSHTYNTDYVS
+328 LLAGSHTYDTDYVS
-342 FYRPRQLSFIEGSK
+342 FYRPRQLSFIEGNK
-356 GTFIYGELCTKSF
+356 GTFIYGELYTNSF
-369 SGSYDEIYYYPYA
+369 SSSHDSIYYYPYA

-397 NKTMEFVGSSYSSTE
+397 NKAIEFVGSSYSSTE

-425 TNSNKS
+425 TNKS
-431 SISKIVWKN
+431 RISKIIWKN

-520 LRAWQCPGLDA
+520 LRAWQCPGLQIPMSYGNNMRSEKHA
-531 THKIWN
+531 NLHKI